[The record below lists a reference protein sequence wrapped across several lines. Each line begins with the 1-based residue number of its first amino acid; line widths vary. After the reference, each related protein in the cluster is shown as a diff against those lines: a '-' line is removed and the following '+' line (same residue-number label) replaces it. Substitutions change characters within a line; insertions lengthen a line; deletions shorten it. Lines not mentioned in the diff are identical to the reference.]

1 MNSTLVSWGVDAP
14 SLGRCLVA
22 IGAFD
27 GVHLGHQQLI
37 RDLTTRARTRGTR
50 AVVLTF
56 DRDPELVVMPEQAAP
71 QLMQLPDKL
80 EALAS
85 LGADALLVVPFDH
98 HVAGL
103 SPNRFVDEL
112 LLRSCDPL
120 ELAVGDGFRFGAH
133 AAGGV
138 AELAK
143 LGAARGF
150 KLHVQPLVTRGGRVV
165 SSTRIRSLLSEGAVA
180 DAAALLTRPHRVRGT
195 VVHGR
200 GAGLSVLGIPTA
212 NLRTDPYAALPAEG
226 VYAGVVRVGERTFPT
241 AISVGLAPTFA
252 EAQELVEA
260 HVIGYD
266 GPPLYDAE
274 LAVDFYERLRSQ
286 RRFTSTEELSTAM
299 FDDIATAEQIAGAWG
314 IPDTT

>member
-1 MNSTLVSWGVDAP
+1 MTSTRISWGTDAP

-37 RDLTTRARTRGTR
+37 RDLVARARARGSR

-71 QLMQLPDKL
+71 QLMQLPDRL
-80 EALAS
+80 EALAA
-85 LGADALLVVPFDH
+85 LGADALLVVPFDR

-103 SPNRFVDEL
+103 SPDRFVDEL
-112 LLRSCDPL
+112 LLHACEPL
-120 ELAVGDGFRFGAH
+120 ELAVGEGFRFGAR
-133 AAGGV
+133 AAGDV
-138 AELAK
+138 AELAR

-150 KLHVQPLVTRGGRVV
+150 EVHVQPLVTRGGRVV

-180 DAAALLTRPHRVRGT
+180 DAAGLLTRPHRVRGT

-200 GAGLSVLGIPTA
+200 GAGRSVLGIPTA

-226 VYAGVVRVGERTFPT
+226 VYAGVVRVGDRTLPA

-266 GPPLYDAE
+266 GPPLYDQD
-274 LAVDFYERLRSQ
+274 LAVDFHERLRPQ
-286 RRFTSTEELSTAM
+286 RRFTSTAELSVAM
-299 FDDIATAEQIAGAWG
+299 RDDIAQAEQIAGSWVVPETA
-314 IPDTT
+314 

>member
-1 MNSTLVSWGVDAP
+1 MTSTRVSWGVDAP

-37 RDLTTRARTRGTR
+37 RDLVARARARGTR

-71 QLMQLPDKL
+71 QLMQLDDKL
-80 EALAS
+80 EALAA

-98 HVAGL
+98 RIAAL
-103 SPNRFVDEL
+103 TPERFVDEL
-112 LLRSCDPL
+112 LLHACDPL
-120 ELAVGDGFRFGAH
+120 ELAVGEGFRFGAC
-133 AAGGV
+133 AAGDV
-138 AELAK
+138 TELAR
-143 LGAARGF
+143 LGATRGF
-150 KLHVQPLVTRGGRVV
+150 EVHVQALVTSDGRVV

-200 GAGLSVLGIPTA
+200 GAGQSLLGIPTA
-212 NLRTDPYAALPAEG
+212 NLRIDASAALPAEG
-226 VYAGVVRVGERTFPT
+226 VYAGVARVGGRTLSV

-252 EAQELVEA
+252 EARELVEA

-274 LAVDFYERLRSQ
+274 LAIDFYERLRSQ
-286 RRFTSTEELSTAM
+286 RRFTSTEELSAAM
-299 FDDIATAEQIAGAWG
+299 RDDIAAAEHIAGTWVVPG
-314 IPDTT
+314 VS